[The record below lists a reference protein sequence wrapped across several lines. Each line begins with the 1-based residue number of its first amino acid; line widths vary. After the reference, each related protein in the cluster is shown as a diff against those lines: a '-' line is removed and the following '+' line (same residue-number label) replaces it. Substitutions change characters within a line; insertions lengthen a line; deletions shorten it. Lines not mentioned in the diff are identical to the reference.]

1 MANQDRYLQMY
12 RGRWRYWRRV
22 PKAVQDLDTRGV
34 VQVSLGTS
42 DKTKARIRRDAQ
54 EEADNLY
61 WAALQ
66 TGGDPEKAA
75 DRYDAA
81 KARAKALGV
90 TFRSLDELIAEAPID
105 ELVKRINMLDGKTGV
120 QKTHE
125 AEAVLGAVPQKR
137 MKISDAYEEFI
148 QKCCTEALAGK
159 SVKQVKSYKKI
170 KLRAVNNF
178 IKLNGDLYL
187 DKITPEHGQVVYDW
201 WAKRVAGDDG
211 PKVSANSANRDLGDL
226 RRIYRDVSKRLGN
239 AQSPN
244 PFADL
249 TFRESKRQKKK
260 RPPFPEIWIREKL
273 LVADGYTKE
282 PGVKR
287 SQGINREALKIFL
300 TVIGTGCRPSEICNI
315 RPGRIHM
322 TDNLPKIVG
331 NSVVGEIPYLEIEFE
346 EDREIKTETSIR
358 NIPLVGIA
366 YEAMKRSPNG
376 FPRYKDK
383 EDNFSQIMRK
393 HLLKRGLFPTEDHKI
408 YSARHSFEDRMKKLG
423 IDSEMRVL
431 LMGHGIDREEY
442 GVGGDMELRYQ
453 IMAKVDR
460 PYDPK
465 LLDVLDGRLR

>member
-148 QKCCTEALAGK
+148 QKCLHRGIGRQERQT
-159 SVKQVKSYKKI
+159 
-170 KLRAVNNF
+170 
-178 IKLNGDLYL
+178 
-187 DKITPEHGQVVYDW
+187 GQ
-201 WAKRVAGDDG
+201 
-211 PKVSANSANRDLGDL
+211 
-226 RRIYRDVSKRLGN
+226 
-239 AQSPN
+239 
-244 PFADL
+244 
-249 TFRESKRQKKK
+249 
-260 RPPFPEIWIREKL
+260 
-273 LVADGYTKE
+273 
-282 PGVKR
+282 
-287 SQGINREALKIFL
+287 
-300 TVIGTGCRPSEICNI
+300 
-315 RPGRIHM
+315 
-322 TDNLPKIVG
+322 
-331 NSVVGEIPYLEIEFE
+331 
-346 EDREIKTETSIR
+346 
-358 NIPLVGIA
+358 
-366 YEAMKRSPNG
+366 
-376 FPRYKDK
+376 
-383 EDNFSQIMRK
+383 
-393 HLLKRGLFPTEDHKI
+393 
-408 YSARHSFEDRMKKLG
+408 
-423 IDSEMRVL
+423 
-431 LMGHGIDREEY
+431 
-442 GVGGDMELRYQ
+442 EL
-453 IMAKVDR
+453 
-460 PYDPK
+460 
-465 LLDVLDGRLR
+465 